1 MRTGK
6 RPYAYTEKTTQR
18 WSLYSP
24 TAGAPGDV
32 RGLLA
37 AMRRFLEARAVRG
50 TPETGLIQLQRYLRD
65 FIEWSESRGIS
76 HPQQVSRQI
85 LERYQRHL
93 HHYRKKN
100 GDPLSI
106 VSQKSKVAPVRAFFK
121 WLTRQG
127 EIPANPA
134 ADLDTP
140 RHVHRIPRQV
150 LSEAEA
156 QQVLALADTQ
166 TLVGL
171 RDRAIMEVLYA
182 TGMRRMEI
190 AHLDVGDI
198 DAPRGLVL
206 IRQGKNRK
214 DRLIPLGQRAL
225 YWVERYLQEVRPH
238 LAWNDNVKELFLGQE
253 GHALSMYQ
261 LSKRTAA
268 YVKAAKVGKVGGCHL
283 WRHSMA
289 TAMLENGAELR
300 FIQAMLGHSA
310 LATTEIYTHVAVGM
324 LTRVHAQTHPGVAL
338 PQRLQERLQERQE
351 RQQRL
356 SEKTAAPLPDPW
368 SDQKSAPDGDLDA
381 AVLLLHEQLHA
392 QLDSEALEEAQHS
405 GD

>member
-6 RPYAYTEKTTQR
+6 RPYVYTAQTKQR
-18 WSLYSP
+18 WAVYSS

-37 AMRRFLEARAVRG
+37 AMRRFLEHRAVIG
-50 TPETGLIQLQRYLRD
+50 TPETGLHQLERYLRD
-65 FIEWSESRGIS
+65 FIEWGEARGIS
-76 HPQQVSRQI
+76 HPQQVSRPV

-93 HHYRKKN
+93 HYYRKKN

-106 VSQKSKVAPVRAFFK
+106 VSQKSKLAPIRGLFK

-134 ADLDTP
+134 ADLELP
-140 RHVHRIPRQV
+140 RRIHRIPRQV
-150 LSEAEA
+150 LTEAEA
-156 QQVLALADTQ
+156 QTVLALADTS

-190 AHLDVGDI
+190 ARLCVDDI
-198 DAPRGLVL
+198 DTERVLVL
-206 IRQGKNRK
+206 IRQGKCRK

-225 YWVERYLQEVRPH
+225 YWVSRYQEEVRPH

-261 LSKRTAA
+261 LSNRVAA
-268 YVKAAKVGKVGGCHL
+268 YIKAAGIGKIGGCHM

-289 TAMLENGAELR
+289 TLMLEGGAELR
-300 FIQAMLGHSA
+300 FIQAMLGHSDI
-310 LATTEIYTHVAVGM
+310 TSTQIYTQVAVGM
-324 LTRVHAQTHPGVAL
+324 LTRVHAATHPGVHLHTRLRARAQETKETPPL
-338 PQRLQERLQERQE
+338 AAPQVDQTSVPEVDSDPLLELQE
-351 RQQRL
+351 
-356 SEKTAAPLPDPW
+356 W
-368 SDQKSAPDGDLDA
+368 
-381 AVLLLHEQLHA
+381 
-392 QLDSEALEEAQHS
+392 LDSEALEEAQS

>member
-6 RPYAYTEKTTQR
+6 RPYVYTEKTTQR
-18 WSLYSP
+18 WSLYSS

-50 TPETGLIQLQRYLRD
+50 TPETGLVQLQRYLRD

-100 GDPLSI
+100 GEPLSI
-106 VSQKSKVAPVRAFFK
+106 VSQKSKIAPVRAFFK

-134 ADLDTP
+134 ADLDMP

-150 LSEAEA
+150 LSELEA
-156 QQVLALADTQ
+156 QTVLALADLS

-182 TGMRRMEI
+182 TGMRRME
-190 AHLDVGDI
+190 L
-198 DAPRGLVL
+198 PTS
-206 IRQGKNRK
+206 
-214 DRLIPLGQRAL
+214 
-225 YWVERYLQEVRPH
+225 
-238 LAWNDNVKELFLGQE
+238 AWGT
-253 GHALSMYQ
+253 S
-261 LSKRTAA
+261 SR
-268 YVKAAKVGKVGGCHL
+268 
-283 WRHSMA
+283 
-289 TAMLENGAELR
+289 
-300 FIQAMLGHSA
+300 SA
-310 LATTEIYTHVAVGM
+310 
-324 LTRVHAQTHPGVAL
+324 
-338 PQRLQERLQERQE
+338 
-351 RQQRL
+351 
-356 SEKTAAPLPDPW
+356 SW
-368 SDQKSAPDGDLDA
+368 C
-381 AVLLLHEQLHA
+381 
-392 QLDSEALEEAQHS
+392 
-405 GD
+405 